1 MRIVNALVLC
11 FVLLCS
17 CRPVGT
23 VTQQDFPGVWFPPE
37 AESMYGESDLDANRE
52 WRLCGNGHYIGFS
65 INNMDHRKIK
75 KCKQIE
81 NGDTICTYY
90 YWYKIDDAYGNSIP
104 LTAVFNIK
112 YNSQKIVYWCKGQR
126 TIGYP

>member
-1 MRIVNALVLC
+1 
-11 FVLLCS
+11 
-17 CRPVGT
+17 
-23 VTQQDFPGVWFPPE
+23 
-37 AESMYGESDLDANRE
+37 
-52 WRLCGNGHYIGFS
+52 
-65 INNMDHRKIK
+65 MDHRKIK

-104 LTAVFNIK
+104 WTAVFNIK